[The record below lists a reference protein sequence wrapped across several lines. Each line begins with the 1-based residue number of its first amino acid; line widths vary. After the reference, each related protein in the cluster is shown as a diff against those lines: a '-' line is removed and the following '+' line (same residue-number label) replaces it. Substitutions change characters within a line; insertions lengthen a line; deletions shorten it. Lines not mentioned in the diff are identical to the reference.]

1 MSESVEFFIACE
13 IDPDRADYRIVCNTG
28 GQHLYVSRNP
38 CTSLADASG
47 RIEVL
52 CKSPQYKNLKFLD
65 NWTTYTAGELGNLK
79 DLLFYDSWATKPM
92 YIIVDRHSSKVYNFN
107 YHTNVAS
114 EPPADADRSDASLAD
129 KYPKYYKRIPEDW
142 KVIDVYGVHH
152 LFPIKNDDSGCIRH
166 SSKKLLLPG
175 VRTGGKSFYKE
186 IVEARDTLNR
196 WLELNKEL
204 LNE

>member
-1 MSESVEFFIACE
+1 MHEDVEFFIAA
-13 IDPDRADYRIVCNTG
+13 IPKDSRTQYTVVCNTG
-28 GQHLYVSRNP
+28 GRHLYVSP
-38 CTSLADASG
+38 ATSQTLKECVS
-47 RIEVL
+47 RIANILNE
-52 CKSPQYKNLKFLD
+52 PRYQDLKFLNSWD
-65 NWTTYTAGELGNLK
+65 TYTGGEAGNLGNYI
-79 DLLFYDSWATKPM
+79 FYSSGGARIM
-92 YIIVDRHSSKVYNFN
+92 YLVIDRHSSKTYNFKEQ
-107 YHTNVAS
+107 TNVDLK
-114 EPPADADRSDASLAD
+114 PPVDADRSDASLAD

-152 LFPIKNDDSGCIRH
+152 LFPIANDDSGCIRH

-204 LNE
+204 IND

>member
-1 MSESVEFFIACE
+1 MFENIEFFIAAE
-13 IDPDRADYRIVCNTG
+13 VDSEKAAYRVVCNTG
-28 GQHLYVSRNP
+28 GQHLYLCRNI
-38 CTSLADASG
+38 CSSLSVASD
-47 RIEVL
+47 RIEL
-52 CKSPQYKNLKFLD
+52 LSKSPQYTDLKFLS
-65 NWTTYTAGELGNLK
+65 NWDAYTAGEIGALDK
-79 DLLFYDSWATKPM
+79 YLFYDGWGTKAM
-92 YIIVDRHSSKVYNFN
+92 YLLVDRHSSKVYNFKAQSG
-107 YHTNVAS
+107 VDLQ
-114 EPPADADRSDASLAD
+114 PPADADRSDASLAD
-129 KYPKYYKRIPEDW
+129 KYPKYYKRIPEEW

-204 LNE
+204 INE

>member
-1 MSESVEFFIACE
+1 MLELIEFFIA
-13 IDPDRADYRIVCNTG
+13 ADVNSEGATYHVVCNTG
-28 GQHLYVSRNP
+28 GQHLYVCRAK
-38 CTSLADASG
+38 CTSMSDASD
-47 RIEVL
+47 RIEIL
-52 CKSPQYKNLKFLD
+52 RKSPQYKDLKFL
-65 NWTTYTAGELGNLK
+65 NSWATYTAGEVGGL
-79 DLLFYDSWATKPM
+79 DTYLFYDPWGTKSM
-92 YIIVDRHSSKVYNFN
+92 YLIVDRHSSKVYNFKEMSG
-107 YHTNVAS
+107 VDLQ
-114 EPPADADRSDASLAD
+114 PPANADRSDASLAD

-186 IVEARDTLNR
+186 IVEARDTLDR